1 MHRYKSVKLVSLM
14 LLMFALILMVLVMSS
29 CEKTITVPVQPY
41 TPTLSIECMLVPGE
55 VPTLYLSRSTGYFSA
70 LTTAK
75 DLFVTDASVVIR
87 SAEGIT
93 DVLKPTMR
101 LDSFLCQPTFF
112 YRGSLPTRQGQTY
125 ALDVTANGQTYH
137 AETTVTQLTPKIE
150 RVGYVPSFK
159 DVYGDH
165 EGVVIDF
172 TDTPGQANAYR
183 FEMRRTVDSTVRT
196 AGNKVYRSECN
207 GARPFGVFE
216 FGRAVY
222 FDTGSGDGRPI
233 TITIEPAFTHRNGSS
248 GQVYIQSMDPASARF
263 FDQLDRQKLATY
275 NPFVEPVFLKTN
287 IPGCLGVFGH
297 YARSEPVP
305 FVFPE

>member
-1 MHRYKSVKLVSLM
+1 MQRYNSVKLASLM
-14 LLMFALILMVLVMSS
+14 LLMLAFVLLILVMTS

-41 TPTLSIECMLVPGE
+41 TPTLSIACMLVPGE
-55 VPTLYLSRSTGYFSA
+55 VPTLFLSRSTGYFST
-70 LTTAK
+70 LTTAR
-75 DLFVTDASVVIR
+75 DLFVADASVVIR
-87 SAEGIT
+87 SAEGVT
-93 DVLKPTMR
+93 DVLKPTMG
-101 LDSFLCQPTFF
+101 LDSFLCQPTYF

-125 ALDVTANGQTYH
+125 TLTVTANGQTYH
-137 AETTVTQLTPKIE
+137 AETTVNQAKPTIN
-150 RVGYVPSFK
+150 RADYVPLFK
-159 DVYGDH
+159 DIYGEH

-207 GARPFGVFE
+207 GARPFGVLE
-216 FGRAVY
+216 IGRSVY

-233 TITIEPAFTHRNGSS
+233 TITIEPAFTHRNGSP
-248 GQVYIQSMDPASARF
+248 GQVFMQAMDPASARF

-287 IPGCLGVFGH
+287 IPGCMGVFGH
-297 YARSEPVP
+297 YVRSEPVP